1 MSQSLFV
8 QNIIACIWDFDKTL
22 IPGYMQTPLFDHF
35 DVDEKRFWKEVARLP
50 QEYRKTGLDMISSE
64 TVYLN
69 HILTY
74 VKSGSFDGLNNNL
87 LRKLGAKLKFYPGLP
102 EFFDKLKNKIDKRPE
117 FTRHEIRIEHYIIST
132 GLRQMILG
140 SQIAPFIDGVWGC
153 EFVEAPPPPDYLRQ
167 KKPSMKKNQSQPI
180 TQMAYVL
187 DNTTKTR
194 AIFEI
199 NKGSNK
205 VPDIDVN
212 AMIPE
217 GDRRIPMSSMIYV
230 ADGPSD
236 VPVFSVLN
244 RFGGRTFAVY
254 RKGSREEFSQVNNL
268 QKQGRVQSF
277 GEANYTAGSQTAMWL
292 ENAVIEIAE
301 QIVKNHENAL
311 GERIGKPPKHLN
323 S

>member
-22 IPGYMQTPLFDHF
+22 IPGYMQAPLFDHF
-35 DVDEKRFWKEVARLP
+35 NVDEKQFWREVALLP
-50 QEYRKTGLDMISSE
+50 QKYRETGLDMISSE

-74 VKSGSFDGLNNNL
+74 VRSGIFDGLNNIL
-87 LRKLGAKLKFYPGLP
+87 LRKLGAKLEFYPGLP
-102 EFFDKLKNKIDKRPE
+102 GFFEKLKKSVNKRPE
-117 FTRHEIRIEHYIIST
+117 FTRHDIRIEHYVIST
-132 GLRQMILG
+132 GQRQMIMG
-140 SQIAPFIDGVWGC
+140 SQIAPFIDGAWGC
-153 EFVEAPPPPDYLRQ
+153 EFIEDPPPPDYLNH
-167 KKPSMKKNQSQPI
+167 KKASMPKNQNQAI
-180 TQMAYVL
+180 NQMAYVL

-217 GDRRIPMSSMIYV
+217 GDRRIPMSHMIYV

-236 VPVFSVLN
+236 VPVFSILN

-254 RKGSREEFSQVNNL
+254 RKGSSQEFSQVNNL

-292 ENAVIEIAE
+292 ENAVNEIAE
-301 QIVKNHENAL
+301 QIVKNRENAL
-311 GERIGKPPKHLN
+311 GERVGKPPKHLN